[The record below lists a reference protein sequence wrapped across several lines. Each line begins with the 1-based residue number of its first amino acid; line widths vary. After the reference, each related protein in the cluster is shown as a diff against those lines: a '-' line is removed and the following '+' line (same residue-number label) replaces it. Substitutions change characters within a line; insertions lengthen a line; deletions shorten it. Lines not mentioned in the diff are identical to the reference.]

1 MKLIK
6 LAFFAIPFFTA
17 VSAVAVAEPAPV
29 TFEAKVKKDA
39 DAASSVEVRL
49 HRDSTA
55 ATVTKSPAREALPC
69 GERTRLSV
77 THREAAASTG
87 TLRNVLAATGLL
99 GAQDKAG

>member
-1 MKLIK
+1 MSSRRK
-6 LAFFAIPFFTA
+6 AI
-17 VSAVAVAEPAPV
+17 SKSEPAQ
-29 TFEAKVKKDA
+29 TT
-39 DAASSVEVRL
+39 AALAPRAV

-87 TLRNVLAATGLL
+87 TLRSVLAAIGLL